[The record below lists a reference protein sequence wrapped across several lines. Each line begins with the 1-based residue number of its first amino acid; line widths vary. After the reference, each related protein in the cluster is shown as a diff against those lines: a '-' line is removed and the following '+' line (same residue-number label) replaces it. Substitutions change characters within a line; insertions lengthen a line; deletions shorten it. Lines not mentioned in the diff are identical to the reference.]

1 MWEFGVWFQNPIAGW
16 AEVLRKGRVW
26 RCPMLWD
33 LCPWVS
39 KLRGPEGGGSHVEG
53 IFRMRGESKYGRRGP
68 KIVGQIQRNI

>member
-1 MWEFGVWFQNPIAGW
+1 MGHPQRGFQGKDLKGW

-39 KLRGPEGGGSHVEG
+39 KLRGPEGGGSHVGG
-53 IFRMRGESKYGRRGP
+53 IFRMWGSQN
-68 KIVGQIQRNI
+68 VGVGVLR